1 MVLWYKW
8 YYGINGNMV
17 LMVICGIIDNREH
30 KILQIAYDRI
40 SDLGYVFFTFVKKNP
55 VQKDF
60 LPSPWFVCQQTQYKI
75 YFQNTNMVLWIYFLP
90 FLQILNIS
98 AKKCRKTPIFSNNF
112 SLCSNFK
119 AYFLLE
125 IKCNATKND
134 PNETVHTNCLQK
146 SQYDLPQ
153 VMLGFTVYAVDQQ
166 EK

>member
-40 SDLGYVFFTFVKKNP
+40 SDLGYVFFTFVKKILFKRIFFPHFGLYAN
-55 VQKDF
+55 KRSIRSIF
-60 LPSPWFVCQQTQYKI
+60 RI
-75 YFQNTNMVLWIYFLP
+75 YMVLWIYFLP

-119 AYFLLE
+119 DYFLLE
-125 IKCNATKND
+125 IKCSATKND
-134 PNETVHTNCLQK
+134 PNETVHTNFLQE
-146 SQYDLPQ
+146 SQYD
-153 VMLGFTVYAVDQQ
+153 
-166 EK
+166 